1 MPAIMTLFEDTPFLI
16 LSYDS
21 LILPNDL
28 KSVMNQI
35 CEDLKNVDGVSQ
47 VISIKAYSRKVRI

>member
-1 MPAIMTLFEDTPFLI
+1 MTLFEDTPFLI

>member
-35 CEDLKNVDGVSQ
+35 CEDLRNVDGVSQ